1 MEHESCSISKILPK
15 RVRSSIKKYVI
26 VSRNIYEVILIEEKS
41 KMSRTTTQKCMTE
54 AGLEPAILEV
64 A

>member
-1 MEHESCSISKILPK
+1 M
-15 RVRSSIKKYVI
+15 
-26 VSRNIYEVILIEEKS
+26 IEEKS

-54 AGLEPAILEV
+54 AELEPAILEV